1 MFVLFTLRKREREL
15 RDSTNPKRRLPLRR
29 GRVSKQLLVPEHI
42 PKPPYVG
49 SKLLPEI
56 SKEHQIH
63 DSEGIA
69 HMKAACELAARVV
82 DYAGTLVRVRID
94 NLYLFVKFEIH
105 FISKKFK
112 FFSIFNYVPVSVG
125 SLV

>member
-105 FISKKFK
+105 FIKQE
-112 FFSIFNYVPVSVG
+112 V
-125 SLV
+125 